1 MRTPF
6 EGKTQTGGERTR
18 FLPRAS
24 TNFYKPFLKNHFSKI
39 KHLSVDYMQ
48 VNHHPILTGG
58 SRSKD
63 NYSESPQS
71 GTIQSRSSYKVPAG
85 VEQRNRR
92 SRHTP
97 GHQRCQTTDDSQTS
111 SKASLQ
117 SGAGRTEE
125 RTSYRRSHKGSALSG
140 LVLVSLIFPSLGVVG
155 PERGTTSGRTGGGVP
170 HPCLHSAQA
179 GKRGRI
185 RQTLH
190 SKPQSKWFPYCSR
203 IGTR

>member
-48 VNHHPILTGG
+48 VNHHPILA
-58 SRSKD
+58 
-63 NYSESPQS
+63 E
-71 GTIQSRSSYKVPAG
+71 VPAE

-170 HPCLHSAQA
+170 LPCLHSAQA

-203 IGTR
+203 VGTR